1 MLAMFYVEDKIKNL
15 TKSVHYFIVENAI
28 NWKLWP
34 EKHRK
39 YIPNLKMSYLWILI
53 FSDKQKSN
61 IILNLFR

>member
-15 TKSVHYFIVENAI
+15 SKPVHYFIVENAI

>member
-15 TKSVHYFIVENAI
+15 TKSVHYFIVENAV
-28 NWKLWP
+28 NGKLWP

-61 IILNLFR
+61 IILNFFR